1 MINNLG
7 TAVPPGRPGAPRV
20 PRGRCR
26 ATPQPAQGGRRLPA
40 ARAGDRRSI
49 GRGGAADLRRVPRRQ
64 RRPGDRERAQPRCDP
79 LPVGAAARSEPAPPR
94 RWLAGFDGPGDLG
107 QPPLYRLCGVR
118 PVATAEVLA
127 DPDDVAAGHV
137 PASAGPARNTSCGP
151 ASRRTRPSC
160 RWRPSRK
167 PSCCAPPGQP
177 GAWKGGASSNT
188 GSARPNTPTFCAGG
202 SGARTARARWRATP
216 KHGRSYYRCV
226 TRRLAPGSTALAAHP
241 RNVYLPEPSV
251 LPALNAWIGELF
263 NRDHIDQTV
272 AALLASQ
279 DGGHAPRALAT
290 PGSTGMRSSNGW
302 PTPRGACRGS
312 CGDRSRSGPRRPDRI
327 AQRRPGAAR
336 RRASRTPRAQA

>member
-107 QPPLYRLCGVR
+107 QPRYTGYAVFGRWR
-118 PVATAEVLA
+118 RQEVLA

-137 PASAGPARNTSCGP
+137 TRFRRAGPEHVVRSREQAHPAIVSVETFTQTQLLRASRAAGGLEGRRKLEHGLGP
-151 ASRRTRPSC
+151 AKHTYVLR
-160 RWRPSRK
+160 
-167 PSCCAPPGQP
+167 
-177 GAWKGGASSNT
+177 
-188 GSARPNTPTFCAGG
+188 GG
-202 SGARTARARWRATP
+202 SGARTARARWRARP
-216 KHGRSYYRCV
+216 
-226 TRRLAPGSTALAAHP
+226 STAAA
-241 RNVYLPEPSV
+241 
-251 LPALNAWIGELF
+251 
-263 NRDHIDQTV
+263 T
-272 AALLASQ
+272 
-279 DGGHAPRALAT
+279 
-290 PGSTGMRSSNGW
+290 TG
-302 PTPRGACRGS
+302 A
-312 CGDRSRSGPRRPDRI
+312 
-327 AQRRPGAAR
+327 
-336 RRASRTPRAQA
+336 